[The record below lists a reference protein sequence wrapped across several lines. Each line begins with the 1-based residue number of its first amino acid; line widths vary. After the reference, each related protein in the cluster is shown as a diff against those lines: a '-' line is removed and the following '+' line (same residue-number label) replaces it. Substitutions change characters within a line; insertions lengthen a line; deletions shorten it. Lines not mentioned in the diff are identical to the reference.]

1 MNKTQKR
8 KMEQF
13 NHFLVK
19 RVAKAIG
26 CPDVTMRRIVKNIVQ
41 GQTVYIK
48 TSKGA
53 FNVRTTSNG
62 NGIETLKVG

>member
-1 MNKTQKR
+1 MT
-8 KMEQF
+8 QF
-13 NHFLVK
+13 NTFLVN

-48 TSKGA
+48 TAKGGY
-53 FNVRTTSNG
+53 NVRTTSNG
-62 NGIETLKVG
+62 KGIETLKVG